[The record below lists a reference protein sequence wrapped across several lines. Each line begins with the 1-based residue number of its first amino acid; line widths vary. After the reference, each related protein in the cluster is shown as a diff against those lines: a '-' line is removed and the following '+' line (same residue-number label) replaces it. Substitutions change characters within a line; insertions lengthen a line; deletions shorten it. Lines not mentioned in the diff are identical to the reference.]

1 MSELPEFAI
10 VIPCK
15 NEAKNLA
22 DLIPEII
29 KTLSGQNFEIV
40 IVDDGSSDETAD
52 VVRNLAAN
60 LRNIRCVTNDRT
72 LGKSAAILAGVRS
85 TNAPIIVTIDGDGQ
99 NDPRHIRPLLDLV
112 KETDVGLA
120 AGQRVAHAHS
130 GIKRFS
136 SRVANRLRDL
146 VLKDNTRDSA
156 CGLKAFPRDLF
167 LRLPFFN
174 GMHRFL
180 PALIMAEGYSVR
192 HLDVTDRSRQHGKSN
207 YGVVDRAISG
217 GMNLLRVWWLVRRRR
232 KKIR

>member
-1 MSELPEFAI
+1 MNEPPEFAI

-22 DLIPEII
+22 ELVPEIVR
-29 KTLSGQNFEIV
+29 TLPGENFEIV
-40 IVDDGSSDETAD
+40 IVDDGSTDETAG
-52 VVRNLAAN
+52 VVRKLAGN
-60 LRNIRCVTNDRT
+60 HKNIRSVTNDRT
-72 LGKSAAILAGVRS
+72 LGKSAAIFAGVRS
-85 TNAPIIVTIDGDGQ
+85 ASAPIIVTIDGDGQ
-99 NDPRHIRPLLDLV
+99 NDPRHIGPLLGLM
-112 KETDVGLA
+112 KAEGVGLG

-130 GIKRFS
+130 RIKRFS
-136 SRVANRLRDL
+136 SRFANRVRDL

-192 HLDVTDRSRQHGKSN
+192 HVDVTDRSRQHGKSK

-217 GMNLLRVWWLVRRRR
+217 GMNLMRVWWLVRRRR
-232 KKIR
+232 RP

>member
-1 MSELPEFAI
+1 MSEHPEFAI

-22 DLIPEII
+22 ELVPEIVR
-29 KTLSGQNFEIV
+29 TLPDENFEIV
-40 IVDDGSSDETAD
+40 IVNDGSSDETAE
-52 VVRNLAAN
+52 VIRKLAGN
-60 LRNIRCVTNDRT
+60 HTNIRCVTHHQT

-85 TNAPIIVTIDGDGQ
+85 ANAPIILTIDGDGQ
-99 NDPRHIRPLLDLV
+99 NDPRHIGPLLALM
-112 KETDVGLA
+112 KEQGVGLA

-136 SRVANRLRDL
+136 SRVANRVRGL

-180 PALIMAEGYSVR
+180 PALIMAEGYAVR

-217 GMNLLRVWWLVRRRR
+217 GVNLLRVWWLVRRRR
-232 KKIR
+232 RP